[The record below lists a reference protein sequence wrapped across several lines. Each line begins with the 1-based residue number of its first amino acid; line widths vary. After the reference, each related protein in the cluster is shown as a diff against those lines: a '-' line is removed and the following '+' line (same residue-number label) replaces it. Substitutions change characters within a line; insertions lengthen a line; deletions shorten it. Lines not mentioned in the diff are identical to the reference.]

1 MDGLWSYVIKRT
13 TERRAG
19 ATFIQIDEKKEISQE
34 VLDRDLNELFFY
46 LRYKYRPELAHGL
59 AYNVKETYP
68 WYVSQDING
77 LLIPTRTRIIYPP
90 FYVGGKFGRG

>member
-1 MDGLWSYVIKRT
+1 MDGTWSMVIKRF

-19 ATFIQIDEKKEISQE
+19 AACIQIDSEKEIDSE
-34 VLDRDLNELFFY
+34 ALDRDINELFFY

-68 WYVSQDING
+68 WYLSQNVNG
-77 LLIPTRTRIIYPP
+77 LLVPMRQRLIYPP
-90 FYVGGKFGRG
+90 FFSGGKFGKG